1 MSRFQQWALTQ
12 AQLAEEG
19 ARLPTSN
26 TLVQPRKP
34 NKNPLKIEIQ
44 EVLSKEATV
53 KKKPKVLPKWSQK
66 LKIYVLCFNLSHII
80 Q

>member
-53 KKKPKVLPKWSQK
+53 KKNPKCYQSG
-66 LKIYVLCFNLSHII
+66 LKN
-80 Q
+80 